1 MPAERTDLLPG
12 PVSEALTAQTG
23 GREGARDGERTR
35 RMAAVLGGLGRVETG
50 LASQAARRV
59 SPGYFRLALA
69 DAQRYDD
76 VTGNF
81 PV

>member
-1 MPAERTDLLPG
+1 MAE
-12 PVSEALTAQTG
+12 VQ
-23 GREGARDGERTR
+23 
-35 RMAAVLGGLGRVETG
+35 GGLGRVETG

-59 SPGYFRLALA
+59 SPGYFRLALV

-76 VTGNF
+76 VIGNF